1 MVNVLNYWW
10 LVFPLGGIVGGWAKA
25 VATYNEKRRRDK
37 IEVLK
42 LKNAGKTAALE
53 SKRSTESQIDRA
65 LAAHNEVNQRWFDYE
80 LDLGKLIDFPMM
92 TDMREPLTVDFHRA
106 KLVADNLRP
115 DDRAELRDPAAL
127 TEYRNAV
134 QACVVAFDIAERE
147 AIRRKRTAFSET
159 ERDALGRARKL
170 VNISVDE
177 AATPAERQQA
187 YRRARKELDGL
198 IVLPQAAT
206 ARLESRIAGALE
218 SGH

>member
-1 MVNVLNYWW
+1 MNVLNYWW

-25 VATYNEKRRRDK
+25 VAAYNEKRRRDK

-65 LAAHNEVNQRWFDYE
+65 LAAHDEVNKRWFDYE

-115 DDRAELRDPAAL
+115 DDHAELRDPAAL

-134 QACVVAFDIAERE
+134 QASVVAFDIAERE
-147 AIRRKRTAFSET
+147 AIRRRRTAFSET
-159 ERDALGRARKL
+159 ERDALSRARKL

-206 ARLESRIAGALE
+206 AKLESRIAGALE